1 MQVRAIQKGFY
12 VTIREAGD
20 VFDIPPPI
28 PAWCEVDATAAAKH
42 QSKDGKAGTG
52 KQVLAPTPSAADD
65 GDGPASGPYKAKHIA
80 GGAYVVIDADGNEV
94 GERFLKDGSDAGKAK
109 AAAMAKADELN
120 KALPPASD
128 APPPGG
134 ASGDLPDA

>member
-12 VTIREAGD
+12 VTIREPGD
-20 VFDIPPPI
+20 VFDMPRPI
-28 PAWCEVDATAAAKH
+28 PAWCEVDTTDVAKH
-42 QSKDGKAGTG
+42 QSKDGKPGAG

-65 GDGPASGPYKAKHIA
+65 SDGPASGPYKAKHIA

-120 KALPPASD
+120 KALPPAD
-128 APPPGG
+128 DEAPTGG
-134 ASGDLPDA
+134 ALGNLPDA